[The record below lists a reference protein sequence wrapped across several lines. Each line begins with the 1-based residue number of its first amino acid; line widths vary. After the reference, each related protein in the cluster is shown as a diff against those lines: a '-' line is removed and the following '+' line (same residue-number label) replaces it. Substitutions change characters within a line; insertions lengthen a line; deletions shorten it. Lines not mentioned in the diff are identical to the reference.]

1 MFSAYAIS
9 LTIEQLGGKEGRVFG
24 AIMRGYT
31 YTAIADHY
39 KMPIEQ
45 VMEVLRRGT
54 DIIWPMRNH
63 PR

>member
-1 MFSAYAIS
+1 MFSEYAIAK
-9 LTIEQLGGKEGRVFG
+9 TIEQLGGKDGQVFS
-24 AIMRGYT
+24 AIIRGYT
-31 YTAIADHY
+31 YAAIAKHY
-39 KMPIEQ
+39 EMPIEQ